1 MKVKEEAND
10 KFIVALFSLVQAIK
24 KESDNCGKVCGGLNE
39 KELVIVY
46 LIGQRENINM
56 SEIAASLDAPL
67 STLTNV
73 VNGLVKK
80 KILSREHSIEDRRVV
95 NVFLNEKGR
104 TAYKT
109 ILDQKKN
116 ISQKVLAQFDDKTQ
130 DLFIRHMHTL
140 ASSLNNK

>member
-1 MKVKEEAND
+1 MKIKEETNE

-46 LIGQRENINM
+46 LVGQRENINM

-73 VNGLVKK
+73 VNGLVAKN
-80 KILSREHSIEDRRVV
+80 ILSREHSIEDRRVV
-95 NVFLNEKGR
+95 NVFLNEKGKM
-104 TAYKT
+104 AYKT
-109 ILDQKKN
+109 MLDQKKN

-130 DLFIRHMHTL
+130 DLFIRHML